1 MRSIITPL
9 VKISK
14 SELRLFELEHN
25 TDARTGQ
32 PKRRL
37 LKLDLMGGIPE
48 QHWPD
53 TLDWSSSN
61 MQLLFDVGHK
71 AGLAF
76 CRQHGDLLR
85 RLPDAA
91 QLAA

>member
-1 MRSIITPL
+1 MSQ
-9 VKISK
+9 SSAK

-53 TLDWSSSN
+53 TLDWSNSN
-61 MQLLFDVGHK
+61 MKLLFDVGYK
-71 AGLAF
+71 AGAAF
-76 CRQHGDLLR
+76 CSEHGELLHR
-85 RLPDAA
+85 TQEAA
-91 QLAA
+91 LAA